1 MIANREDYHYVTG
14 DILAKDAHDPQ
25 KYTVT
30 IDGTSMGGAEQGSV
44 RRLIPRGEDICWLYE
59 AFTARAAFLGDSL
72 GIATLSFDDGDG
84 GTLDGVTSVT
94 PYEFLRCRP
103 YPMPQPVDARA
114 KLEEPRRIVDAYNMC
129 LWGARFINPGPPF
142 NPSQVIN
149 RHSTDRSGLP
159 KDFLWDKRY
168 DPQNGYSLEK
178 LPLSPCLPKV
188 VGERLASVE
197 SRMDWFKYGLRS
209 TAYGDQR
216 DYSALGFN
224 GSVTGYGQYH
234 PTPLPDIEAYRNQ
247 GYTSFYS
254 CHGFHSKDR
263 GANYYVV
270 KGDAPNRL
278 KLMACK
284 VRDWI
289 TSVRPV
295 YLLDY
300 YYYHYDA
307 EKTDADTGYYSGR
320 GVTSPARAY
329 QIDSDGYVTLQVQ
342 SDIQAWNPSRK
353 YGGNIGPLVPGSTS
367 GPNEYQYIHD
377 WSIRL
382 VGVELIATFDD
393 AICNC

>member
-25 KYTVT
+25 KYTVM

-59 AFTARAAFLGDSL
+59 AFTARDAFLGGSL
-72 GIATLSFDDGDG
+72 NIATLSSDG
-84 GTLDGVTSVT
+84 SVT
-94 PYEFLRCRP
+94 PYKFLRCYPRP
-103 YPMPQPVDARA
+103 WPQPVDSRA
-114 KLEEPRRIVDAYNMC
+114 NLGEPGAIVNAYNAC
-129 LWGARFINPGPPF
+129 LYGHRFINPIPPF
-142 NPSQVIN
+142 NPSQAII
-149 RHSTDRSGLP
+149 RYSTDRSGLP
-159 KDFLWDKRY
+159 TDFLWNKRY

-178 LPLSPCLPKV
+178 LSSSYRYLPKV

-197 SRMDWFKYGLRS
+197 FRMYWFKYGLRS
-209 TAYGDQR
+209 TAYGDHR

-224 GSVTGYGQYH
+224 GTVTGYGSS
-234 PTPLPDIEAYRNQ
+234 PPSPLPVIETYRNQ
-247 GYTSFYS
+247 GYTSYYS
-254 CHGFHSKDR
+254 CRGFHSKDR

-307 EKTDADTGYYSGR
+307 EKTDADTGYYSGH

-342 SDIQAWNPSRK
+342 SDIQAWYPSK
-353 YGGNIGPLVPGSTS
+353 AYGGNIGPLVPGSTS
-367 GPNEYQYIHD
+367 GPNEYQYIHE
-377 WSIRL
+377 WSIKL
-382 VGVELIATFDD
+382 AGVELIATFDD